1 MTHYGLVKSH
11 GLALWHF
18 MMANAILNGM
28 RLKIDNAGRIILPKP
43 VRDRLGLRA
52 GSDLDLA
59 ESGEGVLLTPVRQQP
74 SLVRRNGLLVHNGK
88 LPKGYEWDRLIED
101 DREDRFKKLAG

>member
-1 MTHYGLVKSH
+1 
-11 GLALWHF
+11 
-18 MMANAILNGM
+18 MMVNAIINGM
-28 RLKIDNAGRIILPKP
+28 KLKIDNAGRIVLPKP

-59 ESGEGVLLTPVRQQP
+59 ESREGILLKPVRQQP
-74 SLVRRNGLLVHNGK
+74 SLVRRNGLLVHSGK

-101 DREDRFKKLAG
+101 DREDRFKKLAGR

>member
-1 MTHYGLVKSH
+1 MASSK
-11 GLALWHF
+11 WHLF
-18 MMANAILNGM
+18 LANAIINGM
-28 RLKIDNAGRIILPKP
+28 KLKIDNAGRIVLPKP

-59 ESGEGVLLTPVRQQP
+59 ESSDGILLTPVRQQP
-74 SLVRRNGLLVHNGK
+74 SLVRRDGLLVHKGK
-88 LPKGYEWDRLIED
+88 LPKGYEWERLIQD